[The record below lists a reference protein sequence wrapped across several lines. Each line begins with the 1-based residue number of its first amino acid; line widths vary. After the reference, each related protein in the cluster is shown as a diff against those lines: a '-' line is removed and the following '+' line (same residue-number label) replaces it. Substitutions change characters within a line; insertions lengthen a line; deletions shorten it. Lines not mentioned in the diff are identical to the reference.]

1 MKTIDILEINR
12 RLNQIEESMITKQ
25 ELEKFIETIA
35 ILSNENT
42 MNQIRNS
49 EEDISKGK
57 FRIINS
63 IKEL

>member
-1 MKTIDILEINR
+1 MKTIDISEINK

-25 ELEKFIETIA
+25 ELERVIETIA
-35 ILSNENT
+35 VLSNEDT
-42 MNQIRNS
+42 INQIRNS

-63 IKEL
+63 VKEI